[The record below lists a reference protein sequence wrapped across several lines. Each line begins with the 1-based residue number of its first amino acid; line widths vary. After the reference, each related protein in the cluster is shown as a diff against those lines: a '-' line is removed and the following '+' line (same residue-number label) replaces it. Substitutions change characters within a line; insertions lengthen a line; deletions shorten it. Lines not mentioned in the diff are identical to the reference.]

1 MAAARQP
8 DSRGPAILCYDG
20 SKEAAEAIAF
30 AGELLAGSEAL
41 VVSVWRE
48 VIEETLSTG
57 LTRPVADLVEA
68 NRRAQEAAER
78 FAAHGVRLAE
88 QAGLRARPLVV
99 RADRPLWETVELT
112 AEEHDARL
120 IVCGTGRSG
129 MKAALPGNLAN
140 ALVNHASRPLIVVPS
155 AQAAAQRIRDVMSER
170 SANAR
175 AR

>member
-8 DSRGPAILCYDG
+8 DSPGPVILCYDG
-20 SKEAAEAIAF
+20 SKEAAEAIAY
-30 AGELLAGSEAL
+30 AGQLLARSEAL
-41 VVSVWRE
+41 VVSAWRE

-68 NRRAQEAAER
+68 NRREHEAAER
-78 FAAHGVRLAE
+78 FAAQGVRLAE

-99 RADRPLWETVELT
+99 RADRPLWETVELI

-129 MKAALPGNLAN
+129 MKAALPGNLAS
-140 ALVNHASRPLIVVPS
+140 ALVNHASRPLLVVPS
-155 AQAAAQRIRDVMSER
+155 ARAAAQRVRDVMSER
-170 SANAR
+170 SAHAR
-175 AR
+175 AH